1 MSSRSIAESLMS
13 LEASERANLIKLM
26 LEVNRATPKVEE
38 YLLNQRLELDSEVT
52 ASHIS
57 STSESV
63 RSHFTAE
70 QQADLINQF
79 LKMKRAQAPPGPLS
93 PERATSSNIK
103 RELNSPDTP
112 HKGKSRKV
120 QFNSILQSSYN
131 LVCSFQCFR
140 KQRKISRP
148 RDNQSC

>member
-1 MSSRSIAESLMS
+1 M
-13 LEASERANLIKLM
+13 
-26 LEVNRATPKVEE
+26 
-38 YLLNQRLELDSEVT
+38 LELDDEVT
-52 ASHIS
+52 HSHVS

-63 RSHFTAE
+63 GSHFTAE

-131 LVCSFQCFR
+131 LVCSFQ
-140 KQRKISRP
+140 
-148 RDNQSC
+148 